1 MEEKSTVS
9 VMESAESAESVE
21 SVHGTCGESAA
32 CKQEQIEYEQR
43 GIGHAARW
51 LER

>member
-9 VMESAESAESVE
+9 VMESAESVESVE
-21 SVHGTCGESAA
+21 SVHGECGESAA
-32 CKQEQIEYEQR
+32 YKQDLR
-43 GIGHAARW
+43 GISHAARW

>member
-9 VMESAESAESVE
+9 VMESAESVE
-21 SVHGTCGESAA
+21 SVHGECGESAA
-32 CKQEQIEYEQR
+32 YKQDLR
-43 GIGHAARW
+43 GISHAARW